1 MTANKVSEMTND
13 NPGGRSA
20 MKISVVRDILE
31 ANDRIAQ
38 QNRDLFEENK
48 LLVINLMSSPG
59 AGKTSLLE
67 RSINALKKDLSMG
80 VIEGDIQS
88 SQDAERIA
96 QTGIP
101 VVQINTGGACHL
113 DGNMIRDTFG
123 EFSFK
128 DLDLL
133 VVENVGNLV
142 CPAEFKVGEDFK
154 AMILSVTEGDDKPAK
169 YPLMFHESSVLLIN
183 KIDLLPYVDCS
194 VEKIREDA
202 LKINPDLAIFEISC
216 KTGEGLED
224 WYDWIRERAKDK
236 EASQ

>member
-1 MTANKVSEMTND
+1 
-13 NPGGRSA
+13 

-31 ANDRIAQ
+31 ANDRIAD
-38 QNRDLFEENK
+38 QNRDLFQENG

-67 RSINALKKDLSMG
+67 RTISALKDDLNIG

-88 SQDAERIA
+88 SEDAERIGE
-96 QTGIP
+96 TGVP

-113 DGNMIRDTFG
+113 DGNMIRETFG
-123 EFSFK
+123 EFNFK
-128 DLDLL
+128 DMDLL

-154 AMILSVTEGDDKPAK
+154 TMILSVTEGHDKPVK
-169 YPLMFHESSVLLIN
+169 YPLMFHESEVLLVN

-194 VEKIREDA
+194 VERIKEDS
-202 LKINPDLAIFEISC
+202 LKINPDLNIFQVSC

-224 WYDWIRERAKDK
+224 WYNWLRERTRVKK
-236 EASQ
+236 VG

>member
-1 MTANKVSEMTND
+1 
-13 NPGGRSA
+13 

-38 QNRDLFEENK
+38 QNRGLFDENK

-67 RSINALKKDLSMG
+67 RSISALKKDMRIG

-96 QTGIP
+96 RTGIP

-216 KTGEGLED
+216 KTGEGLEG
-224 WYDWIRERAKDK
+224 WYNWIRERAKDK
-236 EASQ
+236 EAS

>member
-1 MTANKVSEMTND
+1 
-13 NPGGRSA
+13 

-67 RSINALKKDLSMG
+67 RSISALKKDLRIG

-123 EFSFK
+123 EFSFR

-194 VEKIREDA
+194 VEKIKEDA
-202 LKINPDLAIFEISC
+202 LKINPDLDIFEISC
-216 KTGEGLED
+216 KTGEGLEG
-224 WYDWIRERAKDK
+224 WYSWIRERAKYK
-236 EASQ
+236 EAS

>member
-1 MTANKVSEMTND
+1 
-13 NPGGRSA
+13 

-38 QNRDLFEENK
+38 QNRDLFNENK

-67 RSINALKKDLSMG
+67 RSITALKKDLRIG

-154 AMILSVTEGDDKPAK
+154 AMILSVTEGDDKPTK

-183 KIDLLPYVDCS
+183 KMDLLPYVDCS

-202 LKINPDLAIFEISC
+202 LKINPGLSIFEISC

-224 WYDWIRERAKDK
+224 WYNWVRERARDK
-236 EASQ
+236 EESQ

>member
-1 MTANKVSEMTND
+1 
-13 NPGGRSA
+13 

-31 ANDRIAQ
+31 ANDRIAV
-38 QNRDLFEENK
+38 QNRDLFQENG

-67 RSINALKKDLSMG
+67 RTIRALKDDLRIG

-88 SQDAERIA
+88 SEDAERIGE
-96 QTGIP
+96 TGVP

-113 DGNMIRDTFG
+113 DGNMIRETFE
-123 EFSFK
+123 EFNFK
-128 DLDLL
+128 EMDLL

-154 AMILSVTEGDDKPAK
+154 TMILSVTEGHDKPVK
-169 YPLMFHESSVLLIN
+169 YPLMFHESEVLLIN

-194 VEKIREDA
+194 VERIKEDS
-202 LKINPDLAIFEISC
+202 LKINPDLTIFQVSC

-224 WYDWIRERAKDK
+224 WYNWLRERTRVKK
-236 EASQ
+236 VGQ

>member
-1 MTANKVSEMTND
+1 
-13 NPGGRSA
+13 
-20 MKISVVRDILE
+20 MKISVVRNLLE

-38 QNRDLFEENK
+38 QNRDLFDENG
-48 LLVINLMSSPG
+48 LLVMNLMSSPG

-67 RSINALKKDLSMG
+67 KTISTLKEDFKIG
-80 VIEGDIQS
+80 IIEGDIQS

-96 QTGIP
+96 KTGVP

-113 DGNMIRDTFG
+113 DANMIRDTFS

-128 DLDLL
+128 ELDLL

-169 YPLMFHESSVLLIN
+169 YPLMFHESSVLLVN

-194 VEKIREDA
+194 VEKIKEEA
-202 LKINPDLAIFEISC
+202 LKINPDLTIFQISC
-216 KTGEGLED
+216 KTGEGLENWCD
-224 WYDWIRERAKDK
+224 WVLQRVKANKT
-236 EASQ
+236 SH

>member
-1 MTANKVSEMTND
+1 
-13 NPGGRSA
+13 
-20 MKISVVRDILE
+20 MKISVVKNILE

-38 QNRDLFEENK
+38 QNRSLFDEHN
-48 LLVINLMSSPG
+48 LTVMNLMSSPG

-67 RSINALKKDLSMG
+67 QTIQALRKDISLG

-96 QTGIP
+96 LMEIP

-123 EFSFK
+123 EF
-128 DLDLL
+128 DLAGLDLL

-183 KIDLLPYVDCS
+183 KIDLLPYVDCT
-194 VEKIREDA
+194 VERIREEA
-202 LKINPDLAIFEISC
+202 LKINPHMTIFEISC
-216 KTGEGLED
+216 KTGEGLD
-224 WYDWIRERAKDK
+224 AWYEWLKQEVRNRKTA
-236 EASQ
+236 

>member
-1 MTANKVSEMTND
+1 MKVS
-13 NPGGRSA
+13 
-20 MKISVVRDILE
+20 VVKNILA

-38 QNRDLFEENK
+38 ENRAIFDEKN
-48 LLVINLMSSPG
+48 LLVFNLMSSPG

-67 RSINALKKDLSMG
+67 KTIGALKDQMNMG

-96 QTGIP
+96 EKGVP

-113 DGNMIRDTFG
+113 DGNMIRDTFH
-123 EFSFK
+123 EFDF
-128 DLDLL
+128 DALDLL

-154 AMILSVTEGDDKPAK
+154 VMILSVTEGEDKPAK
-169 YPLMFHESSVLLIN
+169 YPLMFHESKALLIN

-194 VEKIREDA
+194 VERIREES
-202 LKINPDLAIFEISC
+202 LKVNPDLVIFEVSC
-216 KTGEGLED
+216 KTEEGLD
-224 WYDWIRERAKDK
+224 AWYNWLKGELKAK
-236 EASQ
+236 S